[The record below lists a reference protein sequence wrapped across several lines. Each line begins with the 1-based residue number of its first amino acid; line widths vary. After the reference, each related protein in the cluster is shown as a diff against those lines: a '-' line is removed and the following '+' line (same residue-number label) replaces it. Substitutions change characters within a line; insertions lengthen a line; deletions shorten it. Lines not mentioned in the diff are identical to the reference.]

1 MPKIKV
7 SISDYW
13 DYFWQQF
20 DSIYFESCQGYV
32 EYDEC
37 YRRTKIIV
45 DKQIET

>member
-13 DYFWQQF
+13 DYFWEQF
-20 DSIYFESCQGYV
+20 DLEYFECCQGYV
-32 EYDEC
+32 DYDEC
-37 YRRTKIIV
+37 YQRTKIIV